1 MKAAFLILLA
11 VVLWAGG
18 TVSILGS
25 IWRLPEHPAFYFVDI
40 LGMLTAYV
48 LGYYCL
54 RAVPEAWTAW
64 RRWCKL
70 RFDAHIKWE
79 CQEDER
85 KKETTL

>member
-18 TVSILGS
+18 TASILGS
-25 IWRLPEHPAFYFVDI
+25 IWWLPVHPVFYFVDI

-48 LGYYCL
+48 LGYFCL
-54 RAVPEAWTAW
+54 KAVPEAWRGWSRW
-64 RRWCKL
+64 RKL

-85 KKETTL
+85 KKEA